1 MSSFI
6 YVEFEDNDPLKTKES
21 TILFLWGNYS
31 NLAPSEKTV
40 LISLSQPRSPKF
52 LPPAH
57 FFIKNQSLQLPIKF
71 LLSHPSLLNQFS
83 NFCNDIK
90 LSNTIH

>member
-40 LISLSQPRSPKF
+40 FLS
-52 LPPAH
+52 
-57 FFIKNQSLQLPIKF
+57 
-71 LLSHPSLLNQFS
+71 PSLNQGAL
-83 NFCNDIK
+83 NFCPQ
-90 LSNTIH
+90 LTSS